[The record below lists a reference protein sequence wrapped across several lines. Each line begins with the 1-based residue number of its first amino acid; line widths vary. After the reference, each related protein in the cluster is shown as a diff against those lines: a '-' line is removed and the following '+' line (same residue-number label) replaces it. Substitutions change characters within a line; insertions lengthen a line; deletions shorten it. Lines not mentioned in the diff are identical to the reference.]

1 MARIAVE
8 AKRIDDRDTRVSN
21 CDSNTTAETKH
32 CGLSSVSLSDQST
45 IVEEHDVKALEGS
58 ELFAVSSS
66 YVQHSTG
73 KRMVKLYYE
82 LSLSLD
88 DLKIRGHESRIP
100 ESKDDLIEAL
110 FHYQGENIWVY
121 VPYSYAKDRMA
132 SVGVYRMV

>member
-1 MARIAVE
+1 M
-8 AKRIDDRDTRVSN
+8 
-21 CDSNTTAETKH
+21 
-32 CGLSSVSLSDQST
+32 
-45 IVEEHDVKALEGS
+45 EEHDAKALEGS

-88 DLKIRGHESRIP
+88 DLKIRGYESRIP
-100 ESKDDLIEAL
+100 QSKDDLIKAL

-121 VPYSYAKDRMA
+121 VPYSYVKDWIA
-132 SVGVYRMV
+132 SPGVYRIV